1 MAIFSTLKSDLSL
14 EKSKLTQN
22 KHNKMVKL
30 VSDPVN
36 KGFPLI
42 QILENPKKLKG
53 MLKLRLYFQH

>member
-1 MAIFSTLKSDLSL
+1 MAILSTLKSDLSL
-14 EKSKLTQN
+14 EKLKLTQN

-42 QILENPKKLKG
+42 QILENPKIFKK
-53 MLKLRLYFQH
+53 MLKLWLYFQH